1 MKNKTITIYELL
13 GLIKDGKAPKRIEND
28 GLIWELETDME
39 DYYNNARDIFLIDYM
54 IGNYCNWLTCNVEIL
69 DETDDEFEEMVE
81 LYANYDFTPE
91 MIVETINQLIRN
103 QKKIIER
110 LNGEDN
116 E

>member
-1 MKNKTITIYELL
+1 
-13 GLIKDGKAPKRIEND
+13 
-28 GLIWELETDME
+28 
-39 DYYNNARDIFLIDYM
+39 
-54 IGNYCNWLTCNVEIL
+54 
-69 DETDDEFEEMVE
+69 MVE